1 MPDRVQSP
9 HPDIERILLTEPQI
23 KARIAELGAR
33 ISRDY
38 AGRELTLVSVLKGSV
53 IFLGDLMRAITVDC
67 SVDFIGLSSY
77 SGTKSSGVVR
87 LTLDLRESPEGKDI
101 LIVEDIVDTGLTIHY
116 LLENLKTRSPRSLEI
131 CAFLNKAECR
141 QREVGLKYVGFDIPD
156 EFVVGFGLD
165 HNERFRNL
173 PYVGVMR
180 PNGGK

>member
-1 MPDRVQSP
+1 MPDRNHP
-9 HPDIERILLTEPQI
+9 AHPDIEKILLTERQI
-23 KARIAELGAR
+23 KARIAELGSQ

-38 AGRELTLVSVLKGSV
+38 AGRSLTMVSILKGSV
-53 IFLGDLMRAITVDC
+53 IFLGDLMRAVSVDC

-87 LTLDLRESPEGKDI
+87 LTLDLRENPEGKDI
-101 LIVEDIVDTGLTIHY
+101 LIVEDIVDTGLTLHY
-116 LLENLKTRSPRSLEI
+116 LLDNFKTRSPRSVET
-131 CAFLNKAECR
+131 CSFLNKPSCR
-141 QREVGLKYVGFDIPD
+141 KVSVPVKYVGFDIPN